1 MPSAK
6 RRDVLSGLP
15 AQRSEEVRRPAGSD
29 VRVAAL
35 AAAIV
40 SVAALVALQPLWA
53 ALHHEWSGNGLYGH
67 GHMLLAMAVWL
78 GWRTWRFAPPPRVA
92 PDWRF
97 ALPVAGLVGLL
108 ILFDLLLLNVPRVYL
123 LPPLFAA
130 GAGLVAGR
138 AAAARLAPAAFLMY
152 FALPLW
158 EFLNAPLQAMTT
170 AAVSRWLAWSGV
182 PALIEGNFVHLAAG
196 TFEIAADCSGLRYL
210 LVGAAIAAFWALAF
224 LSDTKRRLALV
235 AAAVVLTVLSNWIRV
250 YTIILAGHAT
260 DMQHYLVAV
269 EHIRF
274 GWVVFAIALL
284 PLIWLGRRLEQ
295 PVREARPARER
306 SAVDGRAMLRAS
318 LVAVVLLA
326 LPPLVD
332 ALATA
337 KDAGP
342 TAAVPTEPALA
353 GAARP
358 WDPVFVNAVEAWRV
372 DESGWPPVDVYRATY
387 ERQDEDRRLVRYGN
401 GFTGSRWRGVA
412 SRGIEIELGGETID
426 AIELE
431 GYVDGERRVIWG
443 WYLVAG
449 RPAAGPLRAKLL
461 ELEGLLR
468 GRRDAA
474 AVAVS
479 ARCRPDCERARQ
491 RLAAVVAASADELK
505 GRD

>member
-130 GAGLVAGR
+130 SAGLVAGR

-332 ALATA
+332 ALE
-337 KDAGP
+337 AGNGRS
-342 TAAVPTEPALA
+342 VPVSTESSFADEV
-353 GAARP
+353 RP
-358 WDPVFVNAVEAWRV
+358 WDPVFVNAVETWSIDV
-372 DESGWPPVDVYRATY
+372 SGVPPVDVYRAVY
-387 ERQDEDRRLVRYGN
+387 EWQDEERRLIRYGN
-401 GFTGSRWRGVA
+401 GFAGERWRGVA
-412 SRGIEIELGGETID
+412 SRRIEIDLGGERID

-431 GYVDGERRVIWG
+431 GYVSGERRVIWG
-443 WYLVAG
+443 WYWVAG
-449 RPAAGPLRAKLL
+449 RAAAGPLRAKLL
-461 ELEGLLR
+461 ELAGLVH

-479 ARCRPDCERARQ
+479 ARCRPDCERARE
-491 RLAAVVAASADELK
+491 RLSEFVASSETQLK
-505 GRD
+505 WRD